1 VTSERFVRQS
11 FLGEAG
17 QEAIGCCVVGL
28 VGLGG
33 GGGHI
38 AQQLAHVGFM
48 NYVMYDADIAEDSN
62 LNRLVIATE
71 ADVAASTPKVEAA
84 KRRILGVRGT
94 ARVETLRCRWQERPE
109 LLRACDLVFGCV
121 DSFAERRELEACC
134 RRYLIPYIDIGMDLH
149 PAAGEPPVMGGQVIL
164 SMPGGPCMLCLGYLT
179 EEKLGREAANYGAAG
194 GRPQVVWPNG
204 VLASTAV
211 GTAVD
216 LLTDWTRSLRGAV
229 YLSYRGN
236 DGTVTRHPRLTHFR
250 DGACPHYPPGQAGDP
265 VFKNL

>member
-1 VTSERFVRQS
+1 VTSERFARQS

-17 QEAIGCCVVGL
+17 QEAIDRCVIGL
-28 VGLGG
+28 VGVGG

-38 AQQLAHVGFM
+38 TVQLAHVGFM
-48 NYVMYDADIAEDSN
+48 NYVIYDADITEDSN

-71 ADVAASTPKVEAA
+71 ADVAAGTPKVDAA
-84 KRRILGVRGT
+84 KRRILGVRET
-94 ARVETLRCRWQERPE
+94 ASIEVYRWRWQEHPE
-109 LLRACDLVFGCV
+109 PLRGCDLVFGCV

-149 PAAGEPPVMGGQVIL
+149 QSGDEPPVMGGQVIL
-164 SMPGGPCMLCLGYLT
+164 SMPGGPCMFCLGYLT
-179 EEKLGREAANYGAAG
+179 QEKLGREAANYGAVG

-211 GTAVD
+211 GIAVD
-216 LLTDWTRSLRGAV
+216 LLTDWSRSLRGAV

-236 DGTVTRHPRLTHFR
+236 DGTVAHHPRLKHFKG
-250 DGACPHYPPGQAGDP
+250 DACPHYPLDQVGAP
-265 VFKNL
+265 VFQKP